1 MITKFKI
8 FEEEKWNDDIGSYVV
23 VRNDRYPEF
32 FENNIGE
39 ITKMYYPGAWF
50 DLKYTKAPDYII
62 EYMEYS
68 MKGFNVADILIKSK
82 NKQECEAYLAAKKYN
97 I

>member
-1 MITKFKI
+1 
-8 FEEEKWNDDIGSYVV
+8 
-23 VRNDRYPEF
+23 
-32 FENNIGE
+32 
-39 ITKMYYPGAWF
+39 
-50 DLKYTKAPDYII
+50 
-62 EYMEYS
+62 MEYS